1 MDNAMNVNPQ
11 PPSTPL
17 NSPAP
22 AAPNAPAANGTP
34 DATPISTHTQASTPV
49 TAPAPTLT
57 LNPAM
62 SSPSVA
68 TTAVQP
74 VQASI
79 AEQSANA
86 QLDDS
91 MLTDDEKRMV
101 ESFSKQIDVRD
112 AALIL
117 QYGAGAQKKM
127 ADFSESALENVR
139 TQDLGEVGNL
149 ISGVVT
155 ELRSFDATEEK
166 GLFGFFKKGANKLE
180 SLRAKYD
187 KAEQN
192 VDKIV
197 KALQGH
203 QLKLMKDAATLD
215 QMYELNLVYFKELTM
230 YILAGKKKLAEV
242 RSTELKELVE
252 RANATGRAEDAQ
264 AAQDLDAMC
273 TRFEKKL
280 SDLDLT
286 RTIAMQTAPQ
296 IRLVQ
301 NNEVTMVEKIQTTI
315 VNTIPLWKS
324 QMVLAL
330 GIANSAEAVRAQNAV
345 TNMTNELLKKN
356 AEMLHSSTVEVAR
369 ESERG
374 IVDIETLK
382 NTNETLIKTF
392 DEVLQIQREGRQK
405 RAEAEA
411 EMRRMEAE
419 LKQKMLE
426 IPRIDN

>member
-1 MDNAMNVNPQ
+1 MTDTVNN
-11 PPSTPL
+11 PL
-17 NSPAP
+17 
-22 AAPNAPAANGTP
+22 AN
-34 DATPISTHTQASTPV
+34 DV
-49 TAPAPTLT
+49 PAPTLT
-57 LNPAM
+57 LTPVLDNAPTPA
-62 SSPSVA
+62 A
-68 TTAVQP
+68 AAQP
-74 VQASI
+74 VVAI
-79 AEQSANA
+79 EEQPAAAN

-91 MLTDDEKRMV
+91 MLTAEEKQMV
-101 ESFSKQIDVRD
+101 EQLRTADRRARLRPRAAIRRGRPEKDGRLQRNSARQRAHPGPRGSGRFDQRRSHRAAQLRRHRGEGTVR
-112 AALIL
+112 LL
-117 QYGAGAQKKM
+117 
-127 ADFSESALENVR
+127 
-139 TQDLGEVGNL
+139 
-149 ISGVVT
+149 
-155 ELRSFDATEEK
+155 
-166 GLFGFFKKGANKLE
+166 KKGANKVE
-180 SLRAKYD
+180 ALRARYD
-187 KAEQN
+187 KAEGN

-203 QLKLMKDAATLD
+203 QMKLMKDAAMLD
-215 QMYELNLVYFKELTM
+215 KMYELNLTYFKELTM
-230 YILAGKKKLAEV
+230 YILAGKKKLAQVREV
-242 RSTELKELVE
+242 ELKELI
-252 RANATGRAEDAQ
+252 AKAHASGRAEDAQ
-264 AAQDLDAMC
+264 AAQDLEAMC
-273 TRFEKKL
+273 TRFEKKI

-345 TNMTNELLKKN
+345 TNMTNDLLKKN
-356 AEMLHSSTVEVAR
+356 AEMLHTSTVEVAR

-392 DEVLQIQREGRQK
+392 DEVMQIEQEGRQK

-411 EMRRMEAE
+411 EMRRMETE

-426 IPRIDN
+426 IPRLP

>member
-1 MDNAMNVNPQ
+1 MSDSSTNPLEQ
-11 PPSTPL
+11 MPVPSL
-17 NSPAP
+17 
-22 AAPNAPAANGTP
+22 
-34 DATPISTHTQASTPV
+34 
-49 TAPAPTLT
+49 TLT
-57 LNPAM
+57 PTFDDQPKQAAQEPL
-62 SSPSVA
+62 A
-68 TTAVQP
+68 TIQQP
-74 VQASI
+74 DTTPQI
-79 AEQSANA
+79 
-86 QLDDS
+86 DDS
-91 MLTDDEKRMV
+91 MLNSEEKQMV
-101 ESFSKQIDVRD
+101 ESFSQQINVRD
-112 AALIL
+112 SGMIL

-127 ADFSESALENVR
+127 ADFSEAALANVR
-139 TQDLGEVGNL
+139 TQDLGEVGDL
-149 ISGVVT
+149 IGSVVT

-166 GLFGFFKKGANKLE
+166 GLFGFFKKGANKIE

-187 KAEQN
+187 KAESN

-203 QLKLMKDAATLD
+203 QMKLMKDAATLD
-215 QMYELNLVYFKELTM
+215 KMYELNLTYFKELTM

-242 RSTELKELVE
+242 RNVELKELVE
-252 RANATGRAEDAQ
+252 KARMSGRAEDAQ
-264 AAQDLDAMC
+264 AAQDLEAMC
-273 TRFEKKL
+273 TRFEKKI

-330 GIANSAEAVRAQNAV
+330 GIVNSTEAVKAQNAV

-356 AEMLHSSTVEVAR
+356 AEMLHTSTVEVAR

-392 DEVLQIQREGRQK
+392 DEVIQIQKEGRQK

-411 EMRRMEAE
+411 EMRRMEAD

-426 IPRIDN
+426 IPRLP